1 MRTNIFFASF
11 LMLEAC
17 GSSPVS
23 TKPAAQTASDDTA
36 LAAAV
41 ANPARPA
48 EDRARDAARH
58 PKETLSFF
66 GVRPDSKVIEL
77 WPGGG
82 WYTAVL
88 GPLLGA
94 NGSLTVTSFDPK
106 GPPDAY
112 GTKNAL
118 KLQAR
123 HAGDPASF
131 GKVNVQIVN
140 PPDMLQ
146 LGPDA
151 TADVVLTFRNYHNWM
166 EAGYAD
172 KIVAAAFKALRPG
185 GVFGVEEH
193 RAAPGTTPEQSVKS
207 GYVDQAVI
215 VKAAEAA
222 GFKLVASSE
231 INANPKDTKDYPEGV
246 WTLPPSLALEAADR
260 AKYEA
265 IGESDRMT
273 LKFEKPASAN

>member
-1 MRTNIFFASF
+1 MRTNILFASL
-11 LMLEAC
+11 LMLGAC

-48 EDRARDAARH
+48 EERARDAARH
-58 PKETLSFF
+58 PKETLAFL
-66 GVRPDSKVIEL
+66 GIRADSKVIEL

-88 GPLLGA
+88 APLLA
-94 NGSLTVTSFDPK
+94 DKGSLTVASKDPTK
-106 GPPDAY
+106 LKQRFASDA
-112 GTKNAL
+112 
-118 KLQAR
+118 
-123 HAGDPASF
+123 ASF

-140 PPDMLQ
+140 PPDTIQ
-146 LGPDA
+146 LAPDNS
-151 TADVVLTFRNYHNWM
+151 ADVVVTFRNYHNWM
-166 EAGYAD
+166 SGGYAD
-172 KIVAAAFKALRPG
+172 KMVAAAFKALRPG

-246 WTLPPSLALEAADR
+246 WTLPPSLALEAVDR